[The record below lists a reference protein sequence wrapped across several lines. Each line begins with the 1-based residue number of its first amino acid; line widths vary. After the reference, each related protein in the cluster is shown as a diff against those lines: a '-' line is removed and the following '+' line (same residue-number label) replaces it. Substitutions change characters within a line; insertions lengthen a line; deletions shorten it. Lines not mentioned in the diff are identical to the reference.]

1 MSCKLASCAI
11 ALMVIGLFALP
22 MYAQAVAPE
31 IQTAT
36 ELRPLDD
43 PANPYLGQY
52 QEWDIWTY
60 EHFRPGMDGKAIMAE
75 LSGPAPELPKVQLA
89 GFMQLGTDEE
99 GQLHLWT
106 YQKVDAEGFLVP
118 AGPAGPKLPGL
129 TTYAFASGPIER
141 AVYDDWTMQVNAGV
155 ASKYPPIPAFI
166 GEHVPLRLV
175 FVPNGEFAVKGP
187 LGLGN
192 TAEFDMQASSQLASR
207 ERWYRYS
214 AEGELLGTTGVVGM
228 GWRDQSWM
236 LLYWPELSAKI
247 EEMEQQGLAPQF
259 HGAAIGFAPPQY
271 RSYSNEVD
279 SLWDRERPFPQ
290 LTAQDIVEC
299 YDYTGQPVP
308 VEDAWSGELTFENR
322 VQQLDAPI
330 VRLYYEAQ
338 LWSGYTTDGP
348 SPYDGLSNGP
358 VIAGSGYVSPVA
370 AYPRK
375 GGKYEFVEKPVVR
388 ALDAPGNPYA
398 GMYSEWDRLCFEQ
411 NGQYV
416 KKQTEIL
423 NSNWQARQ
431 KLVDD
436 AKAAGKSLEQFKVEH
451 PELAQGFPDENF
463 EELGIVTLFG
473 HVDDNG
479 YLIPM
484 SKTRMWPGS
493 RSVSDYATDWVI
505 SATLQFDDET
515 LQRFEDWKASLEQ

>member
-1 MSCKLASCAI
+1 ML
-11 ALMVIGLFALP
+11 VIP
-22 MYAQAVAPE
+22 VYAQAAPE
-31 IQTAT
+31 VHPAT

-129 TTYAFASGPIER
+129 TTYAFASGPIEQ

-155 ASKYPPIPAFI
+155 ASRYPPIPAFI
-166 GEHVPLRLV
+166 GEHVPLCLV

-192 TAEFDMQASSQLASR
+192 TEKYDMQENSSMAAR

-214 AEGELLGTTGVVGM
+214 VDGELLGMTGVVGR
-228 GWRDQSWM
+228 GFYDNSWI
-236 LLYWPELSAKI
+236 LLYWPELQSKIMEMDQEGLSAS
-247 EEMEQQGLAPQF
+247 F
-259 HGAAIGFAPPQY
+259 RHGTVSFSPSNA
-271 RSYSNEVD
+271 RHYSNEAD
-279 SLWDRERPFPQ
+279 ALWDREKVFTRN
-290 LTAQDIVEC
+290 AEAEVVEC
-299 YDYTGQPVP
+299 YDYYGQPIS
-308 VEDAWSGELTFENR
+308 VEEAWSDFDDMPR
-322 VQQLDAPI
+322 VGQQIDAPI
-330 VRLYYEAQ
+330 IKLYYDAQ
-338 LWSGYTTDGP
+338 LSVGYTRSEA
-348 SPYDGLSNGP
+348 SPFSGLSNGP
-358 VIAGSGYVSPVA
+358 VLAGDGYEPPVA

-375 GGKYEFVEKPVVR
+375 GGSYEFIEKPVVR

-398 GMYSEWDRLCFEQ
+398 GMYSEWDRLCFEN

-431 KLVDD
+431 KLADD
-436 AKAAGKSLEQFKVEH
+436 AKAAGKSLEQFKEEH

-484 SKTRMWPGS
+484 AKTRMWPGS
-493 RSVSDYATDWVI
+493 RSVIDYATDWVI
-505 SATLQFDDET
+505 SATLQFDEET
-515 LQRFEDWKASLEQ
+515 LKRFEDWKASQEGTN